1 MTDPAAPQ
9 TSREPG
15 RTPGDNSAPALDAG
29 VRKRANRAALVY
41 GGLRLGLF
49 IVLTVVIQSI
59 AVLIGA
65 PVPLVMSALLALIVA
80 FPLSMLIF
88 SKQRVAA
95 TEAMATWNEQR
106 RARKQWVNDELAD
119 R

>member
-1 MTDPAAPQ
+1 MTDRATTT
-9 TSREPG
+9 TSNDTG
-15 RTPGDNSAPALDAG
+15 APALDAG
-29 VRKRANRAALVY
+29 VRKRANRAAMIY
-41 GGLRLGLF
+41 GGLRLALF
-49 IVLTVVIQSI
+49 IVLTVVIQGI
-59 AVLIGA
+59 AMLIDA
-65 PVPLVMSALLALIVA
+65 PIPLVMSALLALIVA

-106 RARKQWVNDELAD
+106 RARKQWVSDELAD